1 MRHLVFGRLPDTV
14 SFVTLRD
21 LKDRT
26 MSRAFWRAGLCLAV
40 TLSVALPWAAR
51 AGETAKVHLIGTGGP
66 ELTPTRE
73 GMCTLI
79 EASGQTLL
87 FDVGRGAL
95 QNIYLSRIDPRSATK
110 VFLTHLHSDHI
121 EGLPA
126 IWMTPWFMFGRK
138 PGLEIWG
145 PPGTQQMVDG
155 MRLMYG
161 HDVEH
166 RANPVFKR
174 EYLDITVHE
183 ISPGVVYDAGGV
195 KVTAFQVEH
204 DDGNPAFGY
213 RIDAAGRVILLSGDT
228 TYSDNVVQNGM
239 NADLLVSNVVAFS
252 DAMEKAGTLKPVI
265 NKLTTPEQA
274 AAIFLKTQP
283 RLAVFSHIVKKE
295 LPGDAGDNVIIE
307 RTRKAGYAGP
317 LAMGQDRMT
326 IEVGDQVTAEPARP
340 ISGIVDFDKPDSK
353 F

>member
-1 MRHLVFGRLPDTV
+1 
-14 SFVTLRD
+14 
-21 LKDRT
+21 
-26 MSRAFWRAGLCLAV
+26 MSRAFWRTGLGLVVAVCMMSPLASWAGDMV
-40 TLSVALPWAAR
+40 
-51 AGETAKVHLIGTGGP
+51 KVHLIGTGGP

-73 GMCTLI
+73 GMSTLI
-79 EASGQTLL
+79 EVSGQTLL

-95 QNIYLSRIDPRSATK
+95 QNIYLSRIDPRSVTK
-110 VFLTHLHSDHI
+110 IFITHLHSDHI

-126 IWMTPWFMFGRK
+126 VWMTPWFMFARK

-155 MRLMYG
+155 MRTMYG

-183 ISPGVVYDAGGV
+183 IAPGVVYDAGGI

-213 RIDAAGRVILLSGDT
+213 RIDAAGRVIVLSGDT

-252 DAMEKAGTLKPVI
+252 DAMEKAGVLKPVI

-274 AAIFLKTQP
+274 SAIFLKTKP

-295 LPGDAGDNVIIE
+295 LPADAGDNVIIE

-317 LAMGQDRMT
+317 LVMGQDRMT
-326 IEVGDQVTAEPARP
+326 IEVGDQVTAVPP
-340 ISGIVDFDKPDSK
+340 QSIDGIVDFDKPDSK

>member
-1 MRHLVFGRLPDTV
+1 
-14 SFVTLRD
+14 
-21 LKDRT
+21 
-26 MSRAFWRAGLCLAV
+26 
-40 TLSVALPWAAR
+40 
-51 AGETAKVHLIGTGGP
+51 
-66 ELTPTRE
+66 
-73 GMCTLI
+73 
-79 EASGQTLL
+79 L

-95 QNIYLSRIDPRSATK
+95 QNIYLSRIDPRSVTK

-121 EGLPA
+121 EGLPGL
-126 IWMTPWFMFGRK
+126 WMTPWFMFARK

-155 MRLMYG
+155 MRAMYG

-183 ISPGVVYDAGGV
+183 ISPGVAYDAGGI

-252 DAMEKAGTLKPVI
+252 DAMEKAGVLKPVI

-274 AAIFLKTQP
+274 AAIFLKTKP

-295 LPGDAGDNVIIE
+295 LPGDAGDNVIME
-307 RTRKAGYAGP
+307 RTRKAGYAGS
-317 LAMGQDRMT
+317 LVMGQDRMT
-326 IEVGDQVTAEPARP
+326 IEVGDQVTAVPP
-340 ISGIVDFDKPDSK
+340 QSIGGIVDFDKPDSK

>member
-1 MRHLVFGRLPDTV
+1 
-14 SFVTLRD
+14 
-21 LKDRT
+21 
-26 MSRAFWRAGLCLAV
+26 MSRAFLRAGLSLVVAVCVMSPLA
-40 TLSVALPWAAR
+40 SR
-51 AGETAKVHLIGTGGP
+51 AGDAVKVHLIGTGGP

-73 GMCTLI
+73 GMSTLV

-87 FDVGRGAL
+87 FDIGRGAL
-95 QNIYLSRIDPRSATK
+95 QNIYLSRIDPRSVTK

-126 IWMTPWFMFGRK
+126 VWMTPWFMFARK

-155 MRLMYG
+155 MRMMYG

-183 ISPGVVYDAGGV
+183 IAPGVVYDAGGI

-252 DAMEKAGTLKPVI
+252 DAMEKAGVLKPVI

-274 AAIFLKTQP
+274 AAIFLKTKP
-283 RLAVFSHIVKKE
+283 RLAAFSHIVKKE
-295 LPGDAGDNVIIE
+295 LPGDAGDKVIIE

-317 LAMGQDRMT
+317 LVMGQDRMT
-326 IEVGDQVTAEPARP
+326 IDVSDQVTALPP
-340 ISGIVDFDKPDSK
+340 QSIDGIVDFDKPDSK

>member
-1 MRHLVFGRLPDTV
+1 LVFERVPDTV

-21 LKDRT
+21 VKDRM

-40 TLSVALPWAAR
+40 TLSVVLPLAAR
-51 AGETAKVHLIGTGGP
+51 AGETVKVQLIGTGGP

-79 EASGQTLL
+79 ESSGQTLL

-95 QNIYLSRIDPRSATK
+95 QNIYLSRIDPRSVTK

-155 MRLMYG
+155 MRMMYG
-161 HDVEH
+161 HDVEY

-183 ISPGVVYDAGGV
+183 ISPGVVYDAGGI

-228 TYSDNVVQNGM
+228 TYSENVVQNGM

-274 AAIFLKTQP
+274 AAIFLKTRP
-283 RLAVFSHIVKKE
+283 RLAVFSHIVKKD
-295 LPGDAGDNVIIE
+295 LPGDAGDNVVIE
-307 RTRKAGYAGP
+307 RARKAGYDGP
-317 LAMGQDRMT
+317 LVMGQDRMT
-326 IEVGDQVTAEPARP
+326 IEVGDQVTAEPPQP

>member
-1 MRHLVFGRLPDTV
+1 
-14 SFVTLRD
+14 
-21 LKDRT
+21 
-26 MSRAFWRAGLCLAV
+26 MSRAFWRAGLGLVVAVCVMSPLAG
-40 TLSVALPWAAR
+40 WA
-51 AGETAKVHLIGTGGP
+51 GDTVKVHLIGTGGP

-73 GMCTLI
+73 GMSTLI
-79 EASGQTLL
+79 EAGGQTLV

-95 QNIYLSRIDPRSATK
+95 QNIYLSRIDPRGVTK
-110 VFLTHLHSDHI
+110 IFITHLHSDHI

-126 IWMTPWFMFGRK
+126 IWMTPWFMFARK

-145 PPGTQQMVDG
+145 PAGTQQMVDG
-155 MRLMYG
+155 MRMMYG

-183 ISPGVVYDAGGV
+183 ISPGVVYDAGGI

-213 RIDAAGRVILLSGDT
+213 RIEAAGRVILLSGDT

-252 DAMEKAGTLKPVI
+252 DAMEKAGVLKPVI

-274 AAIFLKTQP
+274 AAIFLKTKP
-283 RLAVFSHIVKKE
+283 RLAVYSHIVKKE
-295 LPGDAGDNVIIE
+295 LPGDAGDSVIME

-317 LAMGQDRMT
+317 LVMGQDRMT
-326 IEVGDQVTAEPARP
+326 IEVGDQVTAVSPQS
-340 ISGIVDFDKPDSK
+340 IDGIVDFDKPDSK